1 MTSSRTQPLRLILAI
16 QRLGDVGGQEK
27 STLAILSRLV
37 ASGWTVELLAFDL
50 SDWPKDLPL
59 LWHRLWRFPV
69 PVQLLQNMWFMA
81 LVGGFTVARKA
92 FAWLSGTPSPVVL
105 TIGTAAPFAD
115 VRVVQFVHGA
125 ALAVLRQGLVPYP
138 NSASWLRG
146 LYQRVYARVEAG
158 MERLLL
164 HRCLAL
170 IAISRGVAA
179 DVRRWTPSSV
189 ESRITVIHHA
199 ADTLTPPLM
208 ASDGGMV
215 EVPTVLFVGA
225 LERKGIA
232 KALRCLALLQDVPWQ
247 FTVVGGGDVA
257 RCQAAAAALG
267 IGARTEFLG
276 QTPASKHFQTAA
288 VLLFP
293 SVYEPFGLVVTEAIA
308 HGVAPLVSRE
318 CGAME
323 LWDERDAWL
332 NLSAQDSDQAWALS
346 LRRLLEKSADRSQVV
361 TAAQAA
367 VARWT
372 WDQAAARYDAVL
384 RSVLPSKGGRA

>member
-1 MTSSRTQPLRLILAI
+1 MAI

-59 LWHRLWRFPV
+59 KWRRLPRFPLS
-69 PVQLLQNMWFMA
+69 VQLVQNMWFMA
-81 LVGGFTVARKA
+81 LVGGLIMARRA
-92 FAWLSGTPSPVVL
+92 FAFLANRPSPVVL

-115 VRVVQFVHGA
+115 VRIVQFVHGA

-179 DVRRWTPSSV
+179 EVQRWTPGSV
-189 ESRITVIHHA
+189 ASRIAVIHHA
-199 ADTLTPPLM
+199 ADTPTLPPM
-208 ASDGGMV
+208 PSEGDKVG
-215 EVPTVLFVGA
+215 VPTVLFVGA

-257 RCQAAAAALG
+257 RWQAAAAALG
-267 IGARTEFLG
+267 IGARTTFLG
-276 QTPASKHFQTAA
+276 QTPASKHFETAA
-288 VLLFP
+288 VFLFP

-346 LRRLLEKSADRSQVV
+346 LRRLLEKSDDRSQVV

-372 WDQAAARYDAVL
+372 WDQAAAAYAAVL
-384 RSVLPSKGGRA
+384 QSVLPAKEGRA

>member
-1 MTSSRTQPLRLILAI
+1 
-16 QRLGDVGGQEK
+16 
-27 STLAILSRLV
+27 
-37 ASGWTVELLAFDL
+37 
-50 SDWPKDLPL
+50 
-59 LWHRLWRFPV
+59 
-69 PVQLLQNMWFMA
+69 MA
-81 LVGGFTVARKA
+81 LVGGLIMARKA
-92 FAWLSGTPSPVVL
+92 FAFLADTPPPVVL

-115 VRVVQFVHGA
+115 VRVVQFVHAA

-179 DVRRWTPSSV
+179 DVRRWTPGLA

-199 ADTLTPPLM
+199 ADNLPSPL
-208 ASDGGMV
+208 ASMGRGV
-215 EVPTVLFVGA
+215 GVPTVLFVGA

-232 KALRCLALLQDVPWQ
+232 KALRCLALLQDVPWR

-257 RCQAAAAALG
+257 RWQAEAAALG

-276 QTPASKHFQTAA
+276 HTPASKHYQSAA
-288 VLLFP
+288 VFLFP

-308 HGVAPLVSRE
+308 HGVAPLVSME

-323 LWDERDAWL
+323 LWDERAAWL
-332 NLSAQDSDQAWALS
+332 TLSAQDSDQTWALS
-346 LRRLLEKSADRSQVV
+346 LRRLLEHSDDRSQVV
-361 TAAQAA
+361 AAAQAA
-367 VARWT
+367 VVRWS
-372 WDQAAARYDAVL
+372 WDLAAARYDAVL
-384 RSVLPSKGGRA
+384 RSVLSAKETRP